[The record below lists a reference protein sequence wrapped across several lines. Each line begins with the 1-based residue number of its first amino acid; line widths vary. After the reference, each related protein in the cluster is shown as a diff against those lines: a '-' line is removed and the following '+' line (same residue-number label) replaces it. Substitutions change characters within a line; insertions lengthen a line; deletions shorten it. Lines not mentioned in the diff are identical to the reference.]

1 MINTSWFRLLRLFSA
16 GFLLLGLFACASGDS
31 HKPLPADLG
40 ANPALIGIK
49 GVWNSQIG
57 PVDFPLQLKAVKT
70 QVALASSD
78 GNVLVLD
85 ANSGAAVWRAN
96 VGPGIAAGVGFDGR
110 FAALVTHR
118 NELIVLELGKEL
130 WRARLTGQVFTAPL
144 VAGDRVFVLAA
155 DRTISAF
162 DALTGRKLWQNQR
175 PGEALVLRQAGVL
188 LAVNNT
194 LVAGV
199 SGRLVGLNPAL
210 GSPLWDVAIATP
222 RGTNDIERLV
232 DLLAGVRRSADV
244 VCARAFQS
252 AVACV
257 DAGKG
262 KLLWRQNA
270 IGSVGV
276 QGDGQSLFGVESDG
290 RVLAWRAGNGEQIW
304 ESDRLRFRQLSA
316 PLALGRSVVMGDN
329 TGLVHLMSRE
339 DGTLLNR
346 LTTDGSA
353 VDVTPVLVDNTLVVV
368 TRKGGIFGFRPE

>member
-1 MINTSWFRLLRLFSA
+1 MFKNSQFRLLRHFIA
-16 GFLLLGLFACASGDS
+16 GLVLLALYACASGDS
-31 HKPLPADLG
+31 HKPVPADLG

-49 GVWNSQIG
+49 GVWNGQIG
-57 PVDFPLQLKAVKT
+57 PVDFPLQLKSAKA

-78 GNVLVLD
+78 GQVLVLD
-85 ANSGAAVWRAN
+85 ANSGATVWRTN
-96 VGPGIAAGVGFDGR
+96 VGAGVSAGVGFDGR

-118 NELIVLELGKEL
+118 NELIVLEGGKEL

-144 VAGDRVFVLAA
+144 VAGERVFVLAA

-210 GSPLWDVAIATP
+210 GSALWDVAIASP

-232 DLLAGVRRSADV
+232 DLLAGVRRNTEV
-244 VCARAFQS
+244 VCARAFQA

-270 IGSVGV
+270 NGSVGV
-276 QGDGQSLFGVESDG
+276 HGDEQRIFGVESDG

-316 PLALGRSVVMGDN
+316 PLALGRSIVVGDN

-339 DGTLLNR
+339 DGSLLSR
-346 LTTDGSA
+346 LVTDASP
-353 VDVTPVLVDNTLVVV
+353 VEVTPLLVDNTLVVV